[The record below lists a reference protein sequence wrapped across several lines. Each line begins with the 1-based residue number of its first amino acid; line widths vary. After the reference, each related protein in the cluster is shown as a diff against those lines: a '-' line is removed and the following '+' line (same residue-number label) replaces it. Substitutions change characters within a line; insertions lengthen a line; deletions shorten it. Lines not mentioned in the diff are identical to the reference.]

1 MLHKLHLRLT
11 AFCALITGL
20 IVIILTVICL
30 HISESG
36 MLEQEYSSF
45 ESGLNALY
53 QNLSV
58 QSLLSHSWLRQM
70 ENNYQ
75 ISLRLTDNGRP
86 LVFQNIGGSGTENAL
101 LDLVEETSASRH
113 GIDIHAASGAGT
125 LIRHAEFALRDGEGQ
140 TFFGAA
146 ALIPRSGTA
155 LGISAFHSLSS
166 LRARIKTQRLAF
178 LLTDGAAILLLTLFS
193 WHFTA
198 RMMRPLKENRERQI
212 QFVASASHEL
222 RSPLTVILSNVAAVK
237 SGIMANDRQF
247 LDTIDSEGQRM
258 SRLVS
263 DMLQLASAD
272 NHSWS
277 MRPSD
282 VELDTLLLQTWEYYE
297 PQALSRHFLWDIRLP
312 EEPVPPCRCDAER
325 IRQLLAILI
334 DNAFSYVS
342 EGGRICLSLEAGSR
356 SLRIAVSDNGPG
368 IPDSQKELIF
378 QRFCRA
384 DPSRQSKA
392 HFGLGLCIARE
403 IAQLHRGQLL
413 LTDTPGGGATFT
425 LVLPV

>member
-1 MLHKLHLRLT
+1 MIHKLHLRLT
-11 AFCALITGL
+11 ALCSLVTEV
-20 IVIILTVICL
+20 IVIILTLICL
-30 HISESG
+30 LISESG
-36 MLEQEYSSF
+36 MREQEYASF
-45 ESGLNALY
+45 ASNLNSLY
-53 QNLSV
+53 QNLSS
-58 QSLLSHSWLRQM
+58 QNMLSHSWLRQM

-75 ISLRLTDNGRP
+75 ISLRLTDNGHP
-86 LVFQNIGGSGTENAL
+86 LVFQEIGITGATNEL
-101 LDLVEETSASRH
+101 LDLVEEISASQQ
-113 GIDIHAASGAGT
+113 GIDVRKASGSGT
-125 LIRHAEFALRDGEGQ
+125 LIRHAEFSFRDTDEQ
-140 TFFGAA
+140 TYYGAA
-146 ALIPRSGTA
+146 ALIPRSGNA
-155 LGISAFHSLSS
+155 LGISAFYSLSG
-166 LRARIKTQRLAF
+166 LNKRIRFQRLAF
-178 LLTDGAAILLLTLFS
+178 LLADLAALLSLTLFF
-193 WHFTA
+193 WYFTS

-237 SGIMANDRQF
+237 SGIMPNDRQF

-258 SRLVS
+258 SRLVG

-277 MRPSD
+277 MQTSQ

-297 PQALSRHFLWDIRLP
+297 PQASSRHFLWDIRLP
-312 EEPVPPCRCDAER
+312 EEPTAPCLCDGER

-334 DNAFSYVS
+334 DNAFSYVP
-342 EGGRICLSLEAGSR
+342 EGGRICLSLESTSR
-356 SLRIAVSDNGPG
+356 TFRIAVSDNGPG
-368 IPDSQKELIF
+368 IPDDQKELIF

-384 DPSRQSKA
+384 DPSRKSKS

-425 LVLPV
+425 LILPA